1 MAAVID
7 RVRGRITGYDERRGV
22 VLIEAPYSD
31 FAAMC
36 RREYKEVDITM
47 IDSRPLSAQ
56 QRKSCYAMI
65 REIAAWMGEL
75 NQDAG
80 NIMRDAYQKSV
91 IAAAKKQRTDLIKDY
106 FKIKFWVDEL
116 MQTADTL
123 FSLSDAPMSVVA
135 AFQSFLAR
143 FIVANDVPT
152 SRPMLDY
159 VDDVQDYVYACLVNK
174 KCPICGKKADLHHV
188 TAVGMGRDR
197 DEIIHEGMEVM
208 PLCRE
213 HHTEIHTIGKADF
226 FKKWHLQGGIECDK
240 TICRIYGLKRSKKSE
255 SV

>member
-36 RREYKEVDITM
+36 RREYDEVDITM
-47 IDSRPLSAQ
+47 IDSRPLSAR
-56 QRKSCYAMI
+56 QRRSCYAMI
-65 REIAAWMGEL
+65 REIAAWMGEM
-75 NQDAG
+75 NATDAQEATEKAFHSALK
-80 NIMRDAYQKSV
+80 RSRSEATKEW
-91 IAAAKKQRTDLIKDY
+91 AKLR
-106 FKIKFWVDEL
+106 FWCDEL
-116 MQTADTL
+116 QETADGL

-135 AFQSFLAR
+135 AFQSWLAR
-143 FIVANDVPT
+143 FIVRNDIPT
-152 SRPMLDY
+152 QRPMLEY

-188 TAVGMGRDR
+188 TAIGMGRDR